1 VAPGWVITERQ
12 QALWV
17 TPETLRGHIDRQCLK
32 EAMQPHDM
40 VGPCLFLASDAA
52 AMLTAQTIIVDGG
65 VM

>member
-1 VAPGWVITERQ
+1 
-12 QALWV
+12 V